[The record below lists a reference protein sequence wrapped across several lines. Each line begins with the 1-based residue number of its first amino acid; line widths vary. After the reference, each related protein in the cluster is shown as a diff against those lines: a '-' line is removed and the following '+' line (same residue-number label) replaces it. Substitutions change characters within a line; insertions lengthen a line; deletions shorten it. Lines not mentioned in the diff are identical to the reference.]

1 MKKVNLIAELCQNH
15 NGDFSIIEEMIH
27 AAKENG
33 ADFVKIQ
40 SMRSKDLNY
49 RTRFEKGLIEGGVTR
64 CIKRPFDK
72 EYKRLNKLDLTP
84 KEHFKFLELCQK
96 YKIKPMTTIFTR
108 NRINLI
114 KKMNLEYLKIS
125 SFDCSSH
132 SMIKDIIKNVK
143 SNMIVSTGGA
153 YDSEIIKT
161 VDILKKKKRKFTL
174 LHCISIYP
182 TTPEVASL
190 LRIKFLK
197 KLSDSVGFSDHS
209 NPDLYSYDLSAISKT
224 LGATWVERH
233 FTILKKNKTKD
244 GVVSVNPNQLNDLRK
259 TLNLP
264 NNQILNYIK
273 KKYGKKKLYKILGS
287 ENRELTNEEKLNR
300 DYYQGRFVSKTKS
313 NKIVY
318 NWDQKIKQNQ
328 IRQV

>member
-15 NGDFSIIEEMIH
+15 NGDFSTIEEMIH

-49 RTRFEKGLIEGGVTR
+49 RARFEKGLIEGGV
-64 CIKRPFDK
+64 IKFKKRPFEK
-72 EYKRLNKLDLTP
+72 EFKRLNKLDLTP
-84 KEHFKFLELCQK
+84 KEHFKFLELCEK

-114 KKMNLEYLKIS
+114 KSMNLEYLKIS

-132 SMIKDIIKNVK
+132 SMIEDILENVK
-143 SNMIVSTGGA
+143 SNIIVSTGGT
-153 YDSEIIKT
+153 YDSEILKT
-161 VDILKKKKRKFTL
+161 VNILKKNKRKFVL

-190 LRIKFLK
+190 KRIKFLK
-197 KLSDSVGFSDHS
+197 KLSTSVGFSDHS
-209 NPDLYSYDLSAISKT
+209 NPDLYSYDLSALSKT
-224 LGATWVERH
+224 LGATWIERH

-244 GVVSVNPNQLNDLRK
+244 GVVSVNPNQLNELRK
-259 TLNLP
+259 ALDLP
-264 NNQILNYIK
+264 NSQNLHYAK
-273 KKYGKKKLYKILGS
+273 KKYGKLKLNYILGS

-300 DYYQGRFVSKTKS
+300 DYYQGRFVSRTKS
-313 NKIVY
+313 NQTVY
-318 NWDQKIKQNQ
+318 NWDQKIKKAD